1 MSNKFRMPGN
11 DNVPMAD
18 IVLAVGNR
26 RNFYPSA
33 AVIVAMLIAAAAGFL
48 WLPRADVTL
57 PLVEGCRL
65 DRQAC
70 SAALPGGGRVGMA
83 LEPRPVPTSSPM
95 RVIVTVE
102 GAQAERVTVDFE
114 GVDMNMGLHRLPLAA
129 ADGRHVGETTLPVC
143 VTGRMVW
150 QATVMLEV
158 GRNNITVP
166 FRFESGH

>member
-1 MSNKFRMPGN
+1 MPGN
-11 DNVPMAD
+11 DNASMEGIVP
-18 IVLAVGNR
+18 AVSDR
-26 RNFYPSA
+26 RNFYPSLA
-33 AVIVAMLIAAAAGFL
+33 AIVAMLVAAAAGLL
-48 WLPRADVTL
+48 WLPRADVSL

-102 GAQAERVTVDFE
+102 GVQAERVTVDFE

-150 QATVMLEV
+150 QATVLLEV
-158 GRNNITVP
+158 GRKNVTVP